1 MKSVSEEGTVWSLG
15 KNPLTSKVKVRF
27 ELGSKNG
34 STTAA
39 TKARF
44 LAGSWSADSGD
55 EMPRNVKPSRGP
67 SLASMEIR
75 TTPWV
80 LFSALREEKILRR
93 KRGARNIMHVLY
105 PD

>member
-1 MKSVSEEGTVWSLG
+1 MSEEGTIRSLG

-27 ELGSKNG
+27 EPGSKNG

-44 LAGSWSADSGD
+44 LARSWSADSGD
-55 EMPRNVKPSRGP
+55 EMPRNVKPSCGS
-67 SLASMEIR
+67 SLALMEMR

-80 LFSALREEKILRR
+80 LFSTLEEEKI
-93 KRGARNIMHVLY
+93 
-105 PD
+105 

>member
-1 MKSVSEEGTVWSLG
+1 MVFRQKPIDKQGESEIRTWIKKWVDDS
-15 KNPLTSKVKVRF
+15 
-27 ELGSKNG
+27 
-34 STTAA
+34 AA

-55 EMPRNVKPSRGP
+55 EMLRNVKPNRGP
-67 SLASMEIR
+67 SLASVEMR
-75 TTPWV
+75 TTLWV